1 MAERLVREVTRDD
14 THLAD
19 AKSSPGAHRGLEYDD
34 DNNLVAHAEYYQ
46 VDEEE
51 LYEQLKEKYD
61 RSSDDD
67 YEYEADVDELQKKFE
82 FGAAIAG
89 AAVVLAPYMMDW
101 MRETA
106 LPWMRESA
114 LPRVKTTVRRLRDKI
129 GGKRKISET
138 DFVPVALDVSERN
151 GLAFAKQ
158 IATAEKEYRKQMTS
172 DEARRK
178 LIRIVALAMALT
190 KEINELSNADV
201 RDEQALAAKENWR
214 MVENELSKSRLLEGV
229 NNILATDHGVL
240 PEEQIAFLKQA
251 FGRELYQGGIYVP
264 IEPSELRAYL
274 DDGSLEDSHTED
286 SE

>member
-1 MAERLVREVTRDD
+1 MAERYVREVTRDD

-19 AKSSPGAHRGLEYDD
+19 AKGSPGAHRGLEYDD

-46 VDEEE
+46 IDEEE

-61 RSSDDD
+61 RSSDD
-67 YEYEADVDELQKKFE
+67 YEYEVDVEELQKKFE
-82 FGAAIAG
+82 IGAAIAG
-89 AAVVLAPYMMDW
+89 VAVVLAPYMMDW

-106 LPWMRESA
+106 LPWMREAA
-114 LPRVKTTVRRLRDKI
+114 LPRVKTAVRRLKDKI
-129 GGKRKISET
+129 GGKREISET

-201 RDEQALAAKENWR
+201 RDEQALSAKENWR
-214 MVENELSKSRLLEGV
+214 MVEKELSKSRLLEGV

-251 FGRELYQGGIYVP
+251 FGRELCQDGTYVP
-264 IEPSELRAYL
+264 IEPGELRTYL
-274 DDGSLEDSHTED
+274 DHGSLEDSHTED